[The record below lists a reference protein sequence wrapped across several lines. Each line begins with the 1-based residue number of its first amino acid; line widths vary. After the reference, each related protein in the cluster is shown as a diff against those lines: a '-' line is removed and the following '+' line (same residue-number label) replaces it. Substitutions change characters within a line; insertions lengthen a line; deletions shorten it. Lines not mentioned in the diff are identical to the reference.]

1 MTLNEL
7 IDEKKSIKDQL
18 TDLNVEIS
26 KLKEREDTID
36 TKIIEKLDSEGL
48 ARSANE
54 VASVSIREDF
64 VPDVQDWDALY
75 EHIRDTEDFSLLHR
89 RVSSTAF
96 KERINQGDTVP
107 GLQTREIRR
116 VNFRTL

>member
-18 TDLNVEIS
+18 TDLNIEIS

-36 TKIIEKLDSEGL
+36 AEITKKLDSEGL
-48 ARSANE
+48 TRSANE

-75 EHIRDTEDFSLLHR
+75 EHIRDTGDFSLLHR
-89 RVSSTAF
+89 RISSTAF

>member
-18 TDLNVEIS
+18 TNLNVQVS
-26 KLKEREDTID
+26 KLKEREDTLD
-36 TKIIEKLDSEGL
+36 LKIIEVDTEGL

-75 EHIRDTEDFSLLHR
+75 EHISDTKDFSLLHR

-107 GLQTREIRR
+107 GL
-116 VNFRTL
+116 

>member
-7 IDEKKSIKDQL
+7 IDEKKSIKDKL
-18 TDLNVEIS
+18 TNLNVQIS
-26 KLKEREDTID
+26 ELKAREDTLD
-36 TKIIEKLDSEGL
+36 TKIIEKLDSEVL

-54 VASVSIREDF
+54 VASVSIREDL

-75 EHIRDTEDFSLLHR
+75 QHISDTNDFSLLHR

-96 KERINQGDTVP
+96 KERINQGDAVP

>member
-18 TDLNVEIS
+18 TNLNVQGS
-26 KLKEREDTID
+26 KLKELEDTLD
-36 TKIIEKLDSEGL
+36 LKIIEKLDAEGL

-54 VASVSIREDF
+54 VAS
-64 VPDVQDWDALY
+64 DWDALY
-75 EHIRDTEDFSLLHR
+75 EHISDTKDFSLLHR